1 MGHAD
6 PKPHAGPYALSNSS
20 THAGT
25 DAQPYS
31 SAHSIADSSAHSSCQ
46 PGPGSRRRVQS
57 VQGPSQNPLQSTG
70 AAGRL
75 QVPYKLWLCTQ
86 GVQLRGHAL
95 HQQGNG
101 CCSCTCPCSFYI
113 VVRIWVCTESVQ
125 GSSQNPLQS
134 T

>member
-20 THAGT
+20 AHAGT

-31 SAHSIADSSAHSSCQ
+31 SANSIADSSADSSCQ

-57 VQGPSQNPLQSTG
+57 VQGPSQNSLQSTA

-75 QVPYKLWLCTQ
+75 QVSHKLRMCAE

-101 CCSCTCPCSFYI
+101 I
-113 VVRIWVCTESVQ
+113 KDGR
-125 GSSQNPLQS
+125 G
-134 T
+134 